1 MNEMMRIGGF
11 AFSCWAAACA
21 LASGV
26 ETNGLDVV
34 VQEGTHD
41 CRGLVLS
48 EGQRLKVPSGA
59 TLRFAKGTGV
69 SARGCSG
76 VSVTGGG
83 SLVGGGVSLEDV
95 RNALVEGVRF
105 EDVSS
110 AVSVGGA
117 SSNVSVRSCRVIQAS
132 SACLEVGDGATDI
145 SLEDVSGVN
154 AFRGLWVRGCRRGGR
169 SVERVFVRGLTLRGQ
184 TECVMELGYSE
195 GRADAAPAPTR
206 ISDISI
212 ADVSNEKAVYG
223 FWLKGDQGLPVR
235 GLQVSNV
242 DLGSVRWRDVE
253 MRGVEDV
260 VCDGLPG
267 LFDVMLTHGP
277 QFLNYSVYDEA
288 FKRVVEADRAADA
301 AWVACKKPE
310 ELKARQAGLRARAI
324 EAMGGLPERCALNGR
339 VTGRIEKDGYA
350 IEKVLF
356 ESRPGFHV
364 TAHLFLPTAAKYAA
378 PFPAVVVPCG
388 HSSEEGKWG
397 SGYQR
402 IGVMGAREGFAVLV
416 YDPIDQGE
424 RRQKRDG
431 AKSWSSVHEHNAV
444 GVRAMLLGKSQAMIR
459 LWDGMRAVDYLETRK
474 DVDAARIGVAG
485 MSGGGTLSSYINA
498 FDSRIKAGAPAG
510 FLSTIRD
517 VYDNCGPQDAEQ
529 QFFGELAIGFNHLG
543 IVSLRAPS
551 PTLMVVSH
559 NDFFPLMG
567 ALATCERAKVV
578 YGVAGG
584 ASAVDLQDTA
594 GPHHWYQSNQAAT
607 LGWMKRWMLGDA
619 QGWTREKGT
628 ALRFGDAGFAVTAD
642 NSGCALD
649 PAECRWAAP
658 GGSVLNLPGERTIYD
673 IFRDERKRCRTESR
687 APTVETVRRVTGIR
701 SRSELAAQVCPSSRR
716 QASANGVTATR
727 VILQRPDDMTMIPV
741 VTLVQDGGA
750 KGPPVVVVSDEKR
763 RFALAP
769 KLRSYL
775 EKVRPVAVADLRG
788 FGETAT
794 SRHSFYR
801 TSNADEEIAVLYYAL
816 GDSLVSRRAEDLLLV
831 ARHVSEALG
840 GVPDL
845 LAEGRA
851 AIPAVHAH
859 FLERDAFGGIE
870 IYRAPLGWSALQ
882 EDDTASYP
890 FANCIQGALHEY
902 DWTDLLGTCQISLD

>member
-1 MNEMMRIGGF
+1 MRVVAFALVGF
-11 AFSCWAAACA
+11 AAAVVGAA
-21 LASGV
+21 GI
-26 ETNGLDVV
+26 ETNGQEVV
-34 VQEGTHD
+34 VREGTHD
-41 CRGLVLS
+41 CRGLMLS
-48 EGQRLKVPSGA
+48 QGQRLKVSAGA
-59 TLRFAKGTGV
+59 VLRFANGTGIT
-69 SARGCSG
+69 ARGCSD

-83 SLVGGGVSLEDV
+83 VLVGGGVTFEDV
-95 RNALVEGVRF
+95 RNAVVEGVSF
-105 EDVSS
+105 EDVPS

-117 SSNVSVRSCRVIQAS
+117 SSNVSVRSCRIVQS
-132 SACLEVGDGATDI
+132 SAACLEVGDGATDI
-145 SLEDVSGVN
+145 SLGDVSGVN
-154 AFRGLWVRGCRRGGR
+154 AFRGLWVRGRRRGGR
-169 SVERVFVRGLTLRGQ
+169 SIERVSVRGLTLRGQ
-184 TECVMELGYSE
+184 TECVMELGYAE

-223 FWLKGDQGLPVR
+223 FWLKGDRSLPVR
-235 GLQVSNV
+235 GLRVSNV

-301 AWVACKKPE
+301 AWLDCGTLE
-310 ELKARQAGLRARAI
+310 QLKVRQAGLRARAL

-402 IGVMGAREGFAVLV
+402 IGVMGAREGFAVLI

-431 AKSWSSVHEHNAV
+431 AKSWSSVDEHNAV
-444 GVRAMLLGKSQAMIR
+444 GVRAMLLGGSQTMIR
-459 LWDGMRAVDYLETRK
+459 LWDGMRAIDYLETRR

-567 ALATCERAKVV
+567 ALATCERAKTV
-578 YGVAGG
+578 YGIAGC

-607 LGWMKRWMLGDA
+607 LGWMKRWMLGEE

-649 PAECRWAAP
+649 SAESRWAAP

-673 IFRDERKRCRTESR
+673 LLRDELKRCRIEGR

-701 SRSELAAQVCPSSRR
+701 PMNGLEAQVCPSSRR
-716 QASANGVTATR
+716 QASANGMTVTR

-741 VTLVQDGGA
+741 VTLVPDSGVKDA
-750 KGPPVVVVSDEKR
+750 PVVIVSDEKR

-775 EKVRPVAVADLRG
+775 EKGRPVVVADLRA

-794 SRHSFYR
+794 SRHSFYG
-801 TSNADEEIAVLYYAL
+801 SPNADEEIAVLYYAL
-816 GDSLVSRRAEDLLLV
+816 GDSLVARRAEDLLLV
-831 ARHVSEALG
+831 ARQVSETLG

-851 AIPAVHAH
+851 VIPAVHAH
-859 FLERDAFGGIE
+859 FLERDVFGGIE
-870 IYRAPLGWSALQ
+870 IGRAPLGWSALL
-882 EDDTASYP
+882 EDDAASYP
-890 FANCIQGALHEY
+890 FANCVQGALREY
-902 DWTDLLGTCQISLD
+902 DWTDLLDIR

>member
-1 MNEMMRIGGF
+1 MKRKWTIAS
-11 AFSCWAAACA
+11 AFLMATKLLAA
-21 LASGV
+21 GI
-26 ETNGLDVV
+26 ETNGLDVI
-34 VQEGTHD
+34 VQEGVHD
-41 CRGLVLS
+41 CRGLTLS
-48 EGQRLKVPSGA
+48 QDQRLKVPAGA

-69 SARGCSG
+69 TAHGCSD
-76 VSVTGGG
+76 VSVSGGG
-83 SLVGGGVSLEDV
+83 TLVGGGVTFEDV
-95 RNALVEGVRF
+95 RNAVVEGVRF
-105 EDVSS
+105 EDVPS
-110 AVSVGGA
+110 AVAVSGL

-132 SACLEVGDGATDI
+132 AACLEVGDGAKDV

-169 SVERVFVRGLTLRGQ
+169 SIERVSVRGLTLRGQ
-184 TECVMELGYSE
+184 TECVMELGYAE
-195 GRADAAPAPTR
+195 GRMDAAPAPTR
-206 ISDISI
+206 ISDIALSDI
-212 ADVSNEKAVYG
+212 CNEKSVYG
-223 FWLKGDQGLPVR
+223 FWLKGDRSLPVE
-235 GLQVSNV
+235 GLRLSNI

-253 MRGVEDV
+253 IRGVEDV

-301 AWVACKKPE
+301 GWLSCRTPE
-310 ELKARQAGLRARAI
+310 QLKARQDSLRVRAL
-324 EAMGGLPERCALNGR
+324 EAMGGLPERCALNGC
-339 VTGRIEKDGYA
+339 VTGRIEKDDYA

-356 ESRPGFHV
+356 ESRHGFHV
-364 TAHLFLPTAAKYAA
+364 TAHLFLPTDTKYAA

-388 HSSEEGKWG
+388 HSSEDGKWG

-402 IGVMGAREGFAVLV
+402 IGVMGAREGFAVLI

-459 LWDGMRAVDYLETRK
+459 LWDGMRAIDYLETRR
-474 DVDAARIGVAG
+474 DVDTARIGVAG

-567 ALATCERAKVV
+567 ALATCERAKAV
-578 YGVAGG
+578 YALAGN
-584 ASAVDLQDTA
+584 ASGVDLQDAA

-607 LGWMKRWMLGDA
+607 LGWMRRWMLGKE

-673 IFRDERKRCRTESR
+673 IFRDERKRFGRGRSKPN
-687 APTVETVRRVTGIR
+687 AADVRRVTGIR
-701 SRSELAAQVCPSSRR
+701 PLTDLMAQVCPSSRR

-727 VILQRPDDMTMIPV
+727 VVLQRPDDMTMIPV
-741 VTLVQDGGA
+741 VTLVPDNGA
-750 KGPPVVVVSDEKR
+750 KGAPVVVVSDEKR

-769 KLRSYL
+769 QLRSYL
-775 EKVRPVAVADLRG
+775 EDGRAVVVADLRA
-788 FGETAT
+788 FGETAF
-794 SRHSFYR
+794 SRHSFYGS
-801 TSNADEEIAVLYYAL
+801 SNADEEIAVLYYAL
-816 GDSLVSRRAEDLLLV
+816 GDSLVARRAEDLLLV
-831 ARHVSEALG
+831 ARHVSETLG

-845 LAEGRA
+845 VAEGRA
-851 AIPAVHAH
+851 VLPAVHAH

-870 IYRAPLGWSALQ
+870 ISGAPLGWSVLL
-882 EDDTASYP
+882 EDDAAPYP
-890 FANCIQGALHEY
+890 FANCIQGALREY
-902 DWTDLLGTCQISLD
+902 DWVDLSGIR

>member
-1 MNEMMRIGGF
+1 MNGMVRIGGF
-11 AFSCWAAACA
+11 AFSCWAATCA

-34 VQEGTHD
+34 VREGSHD

-48 EGQRLKVPSGA
+48 EGQRLKVPAGA

-69 SARGCSG
+69 TARGCSD
-76 VSVTGGG
+76 VSVSGGG
-83 SLVGGGVSLEDV
+83 TLVGGGVTFEDV
-95 RNALVEGVRF
+95 RNAVVEGVGF
-105 EDVSS
+105 EDVMS

-117 SSNVSVRSCRVIQAS
+117 SSKVSIRLCRVVQAS
-132 SACLEVGDGATDI
+132 AACLEVGDGATDI

-169 SVERVFVRGLTLRGQ
+169 SVERVSVRGLTLRGQ
-184 TECVMELGYSE
+184 TECVMELGYAE
-195 GRADAAPAPTR
+195 GRADAAPASTR
-206 ISDISI
+206 ISEISL

-235 GLQVSNV
+235 GLRVSNV

-267 LFDVMLTHGP
+267 LFDAMLTHGP

-301 AWVACKKPE
+301 VWVACKKPE
-310 ELKARQAGLRARAI
+310 QLKARQAGLRARAI
-324 EAMGGLPERCALNGR
+324 AAMGGLPERCALNGR
-339 VTGRIEKDGYA
+339 VTGRIEKNGYA

-424 RRQKRDG
+424 RRQKHDG

-459 LWDGMRAVDYLETRK
+459 LWDGMRAIDYLETRK

-567 ALATCERAKVV
+567 SLATCERAKSV
-578 YGVAGG
+578 YGVAGD
-584 ASAVDLQDTA
+584 AAAVDLQDAA

-607 LGWMKRWMLGDA
+607 LGWMRRWMLGDA

-673 IFRDERKRCRTESR
+673 IFRDERKSRRAGDR
-687 APTVETVRRVTGIR
+687 APTAETVRRVTGIR
-701 SRSELAAQVCPSSRR
+701 PMKELAAQVCPSSHR
-716 QASANGVTATR
+716 QVSANGVTATR

-741 VTLVQDGGA
+741 VTLVPDGGA
-750 KGPPVVVVSDEKR
+750 KGAPVVVVSDEKR

-769 KLRSYL
+769 KVRSYL
-775 EKVRPVAVADLRG
+775 EKGRPVVVADLRA
-788 FGETAT
+788 FGETAS
-794 SRHSFYR
+794 SRHSFYGS
-801 TSNADEEIAVLYYAL
+801 SNADEEIAVLYYAL
-816 GDSLVSRRAEDLLLV
+816 GDSLVARRAEDLLLV
-831 ARHVSEALG
+831 ARHASETLG

-851 AIPAVHAH
+851 VLPAVHAH

-870 IYRAPLGWSALQ
+870 IGRSPLGWSALL

-890 FANCIQGALHEY
+890 FANCIQGALCEY
-902 DWTDLLGTCQISLD
+902 DWTDLLAVR

>member
-1 MNEMMRIGGF
+1 MVRMRGIVF
-11 AFSCWAAACA
+11 ACLTAACTY
-21 LASGV
+21 ASGV
-26 ETNGLDVV
+26 VTNDQEVV
-34 VQEGTHD
+34 VQEGVHD
-41 CRGLVLS
+41 CHGLVLTR
-48 EGQRLKVPSGA
+48 GQRLKVPAGA

-69 SARGCSG
+69 IARGCSD

-83 SLVGGGVSLEDV
+83 VLVGGGVTFEDV
-95 RNALVEGVRF
+95 RNAVVEGVSF
-105 EDVSS
+105 EDVPS
-110 AVSVGGA
+110 AVSVGGG
-117 SSNVSVRSCRVIQAS
+117 SSNVSVRSCRIVQS
-132 SACLEVGDGATDI
+132 SAACLEVGDGATDI

-154 AFRGLWVRGCRRGGR
+154 AFRGLWVRGRRRGGR
-169 SVERVFVRGLTLRGQ
+169 SIERVSVRGLTLRGQ

-223 FWLKGDQGLPVR
+223 FWLKGDRSLPVR

-253 MRGVEDV
+253 MRGVEDEA
-260 VCDGLPG
+260 CDGLPG

-301 AWVACKKPE
+301 AWLDCRTPE
-310 ELKARQAGLRARAI
+310 QLKARQAGLRARAL

-459 LWDGMRAVDYLETRK
+459 LWDGMRAIDYLETRK

-485 MSGGGTLSSYINA
+485 MSGGGTLSSYVNA
-498 FDSRIKAGAPAG
+498 FDPRIKAGAPAG

-567 ALATCERAKVV
+567 ALATCERAKAV
-578 YGVAGG
+578 YAVAGC
-584 ASAVDLQDTA
+584 AAAVDLQDAA
-594 GPHHWYQSNQAAT
+594 GPHNWYQSNQAAT
-607 LGWMKRWMLGDA
+607 LGWMRRWMLGEE

-673 IFRDERKRCRTESR
+673 LLRDELKRWR
-687 APTVETVRRVTGIR
+687 AGGRVPTVEIVRRVTGIR
-701 SRSELAAQVCPSSRR
+701 PRSDLVAQICPASHR

-741 VTLVQDGGA
+741 VTLVPESGA
-750 KGPPVVVVSDEKR
+750 KGSPVVVVSDERR

-769 KLRSYL
+769 RLRSYL
-775 EKVRPVAVADLRG
+775 EKGRPVVVADLRAL
-788 FGETAT
+788 GETAS
-794 SRHSFYR
+794 SRHSFYG
-801 TSNADEEIAVLYYAL
+801 SPNADEEIAVLYYAL
-816 GDSLVSRRAEDLLLV
+816 GDSLVARRAEDLLLV
-831 ARHVSEALG
+831 VRYISETLG
-840 GVPDL
+840 GAPDL

-851 AIPAVHAH
+851 VIPAVHAH

-870 IYRAPLGWSALQ
+870 IERAPLGWSAVL
-882 EDDTASYP
+882 EDDAAPYP
-890 FANCIQGALHEY
+890 FANCIQGALREY
-902 DWTDLLGTCQISLD
+902 DWADLLDIQ